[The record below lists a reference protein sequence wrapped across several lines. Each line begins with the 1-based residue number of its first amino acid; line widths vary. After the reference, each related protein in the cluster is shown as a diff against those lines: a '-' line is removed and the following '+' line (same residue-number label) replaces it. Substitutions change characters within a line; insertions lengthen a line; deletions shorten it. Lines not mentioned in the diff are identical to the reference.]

1 MSTRPLEVTM
11 TERHPP
17 VRDPHLE
24 DVAVWHL
31 FEGSP
36 TVRVTVGC
44 SVDAT
49 IETRSSTGSHRPE
62 GD

>member
-1 MSTRPLEVTM
+1 M

-44 SVDAT
+44 PVDAT
-49 IETRSSTGSHRPE
+49 IETRSSTGSRRLE

>member
-1 MSTRPLEVTM
+1 M
-11 TERHPP
+11 TERH
-17 VRDPHLE
+17 RTLHDPHLE

-36 TVRVTVGC
+36 TEKVP
-44 SVDAT
+44 VDAT
-49 IETRSSTGSHRPE
+49 IGTRSSTGSRRPE